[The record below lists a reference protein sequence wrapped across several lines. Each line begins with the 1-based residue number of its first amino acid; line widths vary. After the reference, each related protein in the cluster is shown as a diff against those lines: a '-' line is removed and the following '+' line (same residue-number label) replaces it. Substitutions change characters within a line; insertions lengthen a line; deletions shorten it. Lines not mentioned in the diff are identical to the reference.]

1 LTVRDALAETPPV
14 PRVSRRRFLAAL
26 AAAACR
32 PSPSRAPGHVAGDS
46 TLATDEL
53 AALAAAYLR
62 AGAGLGRRDFPAA
75 VAAFRDALAINRG
88 DAALAYQIASALAQ
102 AGEHAQAIAA
112 LERLAGSAL
121 VPQARDFPGLP
132 EGALAR
138 LHARARE
145 ALPETRSAV
154 AHTLAERD
162 LIPEGVAHDPR
173 TDTLFVGSIYK
184 RKVVA
189 VDARG
194 GARDFVAASDD
205 LDSPLGMKVDVA
217 TRTLWFAAPALPNM
231 RGFTDAVRGRA
242 AVVAADADTGR
253 IRARYPRTTP
263 GPHLLNDLV
272 VAPGGAVYV
281 TDSEAG
287 EVLRLDPATGEFT
300 VVIPAG
306 EVYYPNGVA
315 LSDDG
320 GTLFVADFVRGLTGV
335 RTGSGERF
343 IVAHPRGAAT
353 HGFDG
358 LYYHRN
364 ALIGVDNGVAQ
375 GRIVRMELAP
385 THDQITAVDVV
396 EAGHPAFEIPT
407 TGTIVGE
414 DLVYVANSQLR
425 SFDGDSIWPPERLQ
439 PVQLLRVPLKA
450 PA

>member
-1 LTVRDALAETPPV
+1 LTVRAALAETPPV

-32 PSPSRAPGHVAGDS
+32 PSPARAPGHVAGDS
-46 TLATDEL
+46 TLAADEL

-62 AGAGLGRRDFPAA
+62 AGAGLGRSDFTAA
-75 VAAFRDALAINRG
+75 AAAFRDALAINRS
-88 DAALAYQIASALAQ
+88 DAALEYQIASALAQ

-132 EGALAR
+132 SDALAK
-138 LHARARE
+138 LQARARE
-145 ALPETRSAV
+145 ALPPTRSAV
-154 AHTLAERD
+154 AHSLPERD
-162 LIPEGVAHDPR
+162 LIPEGIAHDPQ
-173 TDTLFVGSIYK
+173 TNTLFVGSIYK

-194 GARDFVAASDD
+194 NARDFVAPQDD
-205 LDSPLGMKVDVA
+205 LDSPLGMKVDA
-217 TRTLWFAAPALPNM
+217 AARTLWFAAPAVPNM
-231 RGFTDAVRGRA
+231 RGFTEALRARA
-242 AVVAADADTGR
+242 AVFAVDIDTGKL
-253 IRARYPRTTP
+253 RARYPRTTP
-263 GPHLLNDLV
+263 GPHLLNDIV

-281 TDSEAG
+281 SDSEAG
-287 EVLRLDPATGEFT
+287 ELLRLDPKAGEFT

-320 GTLFVADFVRGLTGV
+320 RTLFVADFVRGLTGV

-343 IVAHPRGAAT
+343 IVAHPRGAFT

-358 LYYHRN
+358 LYYHRG

-375 GRIVRMELAP
+375 GRIVRLELAES
-385 THDQITAVDVV
+385 HDRITRVDVL

-414 DLVYVANSQLR
+414 DLVYIANSQLR
-425 SFDGDSIWPPERLQ
+425 SFDGDAIWPQERLQ
-439 PVQLLRVPLKA
+439 DIQLLRVPLT